1 MGKKLYITA
10 VIVLFGAF
18 VIVFNTFPRSTESEL
33 EKRELAKFP
42 EFSFQSLKEGQFTKE
57 LSTWFSDSEP
67 YRDLFISLSLNIKD
81 WVKMNFSKE
90 NAITFHAPDAPIDT
104 DVPDIHTDIDQLQ
117 DTTAQQPVD
126 KESLENRKVEEY
138 RNKLT
143 AEENAK
149 IAHAGIIIIGSGD
162 KTRALMAYAGD
173 STGGVRYADAANMYK
188 RKLGKKVNVYCM
200 VIPTS
205 IEFYCPD
212 AARKRT
218 KSQRATINN
227 IFAHLSDSVK
237 AVDVYT
243 TLGEHAD
250 EDIYLRTDHHWA
262 PLGAYYAARKFA
274 KVADVPFKDIDVY
287 TRKVVKGYVG
297 SMYGYSKDISVK
309 KAPEDFVF
317 WEPDSTVTYTTTYI
331 NYTIDKN
338 YKVTGESGPFQGK
351 YFYHYKDGSGS
362 AYCTFMGG
370 DTKITQVKTST
381 KNRRRLIIL
390 KDSFGNAIP
399 GWLFYS
405 FEEIH
410 VIDYRYF
417 SYNMAEYVKEHK
429 ITDVLFANNI
439 FAAYSNNIA
448 KRYSKFLT
456 QDHATFY
463 PKPEK
468 KKKRRN
474 LVNPPQ
480 IQIQKDLTPS

>member
-1 MGKKLYITA
+1 MGKKIY
-10 VIVLFGAF
+10 IVLVTVLFAAF
-18 VIVFNTFPRSTESEL
+18 VIVFNTFPRSTVSQV
-33 EKRELAKFP
+33 EKRDLAKFP
-42 EFSFQSLKEGQFTKE
+42 EFSFQNLREGTFTKE
-57 LSTWFSDSEP
+57 LSVWFSDSEP
-67 YRDLFISLSLNIKD
+67 YRDFFISLSMHIKD
-81 WVKMNFSKE
+81 WMRMNFSKE
-90 NAITFHAPDAPIDT
+90 NAITFHAPDTELPIDT
-104 DVPDIHTDIDQLQ
+104 EAPDINETGIHQN
-117 DTTAQQPVD
+117 DTIPATPKD
-126 KESLENRKVEEY
+126 TIENRKIEEY

-149 IAHAGIIIIGSGD
+149 IAHAGILIIGSGN

-173 STGGVRYADAANMYK
+173 STGGVRFAEAANIYK
-188 RKLGKKVNVYCM
+188 RKLGQKINIYLM

-243 TLGEHAD
+243 TLGRHAA
-250 EDIYLRTDHHWA
+250 EDIYLRTDHHWS
-262 PLGAYYAARKFA
+262 PLGAYYAAKKFA
-274 KVADVPFKDIDVY
+274 QVADVPFKDTTSYV
-287 TRKVVKGYVG
+287 RKVVKGYVG
-297 SMYGYSKDISVK
+297 SMYGYSKDISIK

-331 NYTIDKN
+331 NYTIDEN
-338 YKVTGESGPFQGK
+338 YKVTGESGPFKGK

-370 DTKITQVKTST
+370 DTKLTKVETST
-381 KNRRRLIIL
+381 KNKRRLIII
-390 KDSFGNAIP
+390 KDSFGNALP
-399 GWLFYS
+399 GWLFFS

-417 SYNMAEYVKEHK
+417 TFNMVQYVKDNK
-429 ITDVLFANNI
+429 ITDILFANNI
-439 FAAYSNNIA
+439 FSAYSNSITR
-448 KRYSKFLT
+448 RYTKFLT

-463 PKPEK
+463 PPKPKPEETGQT
-468 KKKRRN
+468 N
-474 LVNPPQ
+474 SEA
-480 IQIQKDLTPS
+480 I

>member
-10 VIVLFGAF
+10 VIVLFAAF
-18 VIVFNTFPRSTESEL
+18 VIVFNTFPRSTVSEV

-42 EFSFQSLKEGQFTKE
+42 EFTFQNLKEGRFTKE

-67 YRDLFISLSLNIKD
+67 YRDMFINLSMSIKD
-81 WVKMNFSKE
+81 WMRMNFSKE
-90 NAITFHAPDAPIDT
+90 NAITFHAPDAAPIDIEA
-104 DVPDIHTDIDQLQ
+104 PDINSTDLQ
-117 DTTAQQPVD
+117 ANDTIPANYKDTV
-126 KESLENRKVEEY
+126 ENRRIEEY

-173 STGGVRYADAANMYK
+173 STGGVRYAEAANIYK
-188 RKLGKKVNVYCM
+188 RKLGKKVNIYLM

-212 AARKRT
+212 AAKSRT

-243 TLGEHAD
+243 TLGRHAN
-250 EDIYLRTDHHWA
+250 EDIYLRTDHHWS
-262 PLGAYYAARKFA
+262 PLGAFYAAKKFA
-274 KVADVPFKDIDVY
+274 QIADVPFKDTTSYI
-287 TRKVVKGYVG
+287 RKVVKRYVG

-309 KAPEDFVF
+309 KAPEDFVY

-331 NYTIDKN
+331 NYTIDEN
-338 YKVTGESGPFQGK
+338 YKVTGESGPFPGK

-370 DTKITQVKTST
+370 DTKLTKVVTST
-381 KNRRRLIIL
+381 KNKRRLIII
-390 KDSFGNAIP
+390 KDSFGNALP
-399 GWLFYS
+399 GYLFFS

-417 SYNMAEYVKEHK
+417 TFNMVEYVKENK
-429 ITDVLFANNI
+429 ITDILFANNI
-439 FAAYSNNIA
+439 FSAYSNSITR
-448 KRYSKFLT
+448 RYTKFLT

-463 PKPEK
+463 PPKPK
-468 KKKRRN
+468 KAEAETAAPAPAS
-474 LVNPPQ
+474 NPEAPA
-480 IQIQKDLTPS
+480 L

>member
-1 MGKKLYITA
+1 MGKKIYIILATT
-10 VIVLFGAF
+10 LFAAF
-18 VIVFNTFPRSTESEL
+18 VLVFNTFPRSTVSEV

-42 EFSFQSLKEGQFTKE
+42 EFSFQSLKEGKFTKE

-67 YRDLFISLSLNIKD
+67 FRDHFINLSMNIKD
-81 WVKMNFSKE
+81 WMRMNFSKE
-90 NAITFHAPDAPIDT
+90 NAITFHAPDAAPIDIEA
-104 DVPDIHTDIDQLQ
+104 PDIHPDDLQ
-117 DTTAQQPVD
+117 NDTIPANTKDTT
-126 KESLENRKVEEY
+126 ENRKIEEY

-149 IAHAGIIIIGSGD
+149 IAHAGIVIVGTGE
-162 KTRALMAYAGD
+162 KVRALMAYAGD
-173 STGGVRYADAANMYK
+173 STGGVKFAEAANIYK
-188 RKLGKKVNVYCM
+188 RKLGKKVNVYLM

-212 AARKRT
+212 AVRSRT

-243 TLGEHAD
+243 TLGRHAN
-250 EDIYLRTDHHWA
+250 ENIYLRTDHHWS
-262 PLGAYYAARKFA
+262 PLGAFYAAQKFA
-274 KVADVPFKDIDVY
+274 QVAGVPFKDTTSY
-287 TRKVVKGYVG
+287 ERKVVKRYVG

-309 KAPEDFVF
+309 KAPEDFIF

-331 NYTIDKN
+331 NYNIDEN
-338 YKVTGESGPFQGK
+338 YKVTGESGPFKGK
-351 YFYHYKDGSGS
+351 FFFHYKDGSGS

-370 DTKITQVKTST
+370 DTKLTKVETST
-381 KNRRRLIIL
+381 KNKRRLIII
-390 KDSFGNAIP
+390 KDSFGNALP
-399 GWLFYS
+399 GWLFFS

-417 SYNMAEYVKEHK
+417 TFNMEQYVKENK
-429 ITDVLFANNI
+429 ITDILFANNI
-439 FAAYSNNIA
+439 FSAYSNSIA

-463 PKPEK
+463 PPKPKPK
-468 KKKRRN
+468 KEEAETEVPAPETN
-474 LVNPPQ
+474 SEPA
-480 IQIQKDLTPS
+480 I